1 MKKIIVA
8 CGAGIATSTVAI
20 QKLKAG
26 FESRNLASKVQFTQ
40 CTVAEISMKAEGHDL
55 IVTTAQFNQDIN
67 IPVVS
72 GLPFITGMGT
82 DKLIDEIVEILGL

>member
-26 FESRNLASKVQFTQ
+26 FEKRGILSQVQFTQ
-40 CTVAEISMKAEGHDL
+40 CTVAEVPMKAKGHDL
-55 IVTTAQFNQDIN
+55 IVTTAQFSQSVD

-72 GLPFITGMGT
+72 GLPFITGMGA
-82 DKLIDEIVEILGL
+82 DKLIDEIVAKLGM